1 MSIGKNSN
9 AGAIP
14 FIDEKLSNINDT
26 MQSNKK
32 DNWARQNQSINALA
46 SVFERIDP
54 TKNLEETIGQ
64 INESKLSEQDD
75 IEIEYSG

>member
-9 AGAIP
+9 AGIP
-14 FIDEKLSNINDT
+14 FIDEKLSNINET
-26 MQSNKK
+26 MQSNRK
-32 DNWARQNQSINALA
+32 DNWGKQNHSINALA

-54 TKNLEETIGQ
+54 TKKLEETIGQ